1 MKSEV
6 IVPES
11 KASESTFLFWLDMEM
26 TGLDVEKEKI
36 LEVAA
41 LVTDHD
47 LKPFG
52 SLEAVVYQSPEVL
65 AGMDE
70 WCRKTHGKSGLV
82 DRVPHGITEAAL
94 DDSLCAMLDA
104 PDCPKGRPILAGN
117 SIGQDRKFIDRYLPK
132 FAARL
137 HYRMLDVSSFK
148 IVFEHRLGLK
158 YKKQNKHRALDDV
171 RESIAELQ
179 YYLGYIRFDKTA
191 DPAHGGGAQ

>member
-1 MKSEV
+1 MQDEVSMAEKS
-6 IVPES
+6 P
-11 KASESTFLFWLDMEM
+11 SEATFLFWLDMEM
-26 TGLDVEKEKI
+26 TGLEVEKEKI

-47 LKPFG
+47 LKAFG

-82 DRVPHGITEAAL
+82 NRVPNGITEAAL
-94 DDSLCAMLDA
+94 DDGLCAMLDA

-148 IVFEHRLGLK
+148 IIFEHRLGLK

-171 RESIAELQ
+171 RESISELQ
-179 YYLGYIRFDKTA
+179 FYLGYVRLENTA
-191 DPAHGGGAQ
+191 APLPGGGAQ

>member
-1 MKSEV
+1 MQDEVSMAEKS
-6 IVPES
+6 P
-11 KASESTFLFWLDMEM
+11 SEATFLFWLDMEM
-26 TGLDVEKEKI
+26 TGLEVEKEKI

-47 LKPFG
+47 LKAFG

-65 AGMDE
+65 AGLDE

-82 DRVPHGITEAAL
+82 NRVPNGITEAAL
-94 DDSLCAMLDA
+94 DDGLCAMLDA

-148 IVFEHRLGLK
+148 IIFEHRLGLK

-179 YYLGYIRFDKTA
+179 FYLGYVRLENTA
-191 DPAHGGGAQ
+191 APLPGGGAQ

>member
-1 MKSEV
+1 M
-6 IVPES
+6 PEN
-11 KASESTFLFWLDMEM
+11 KTPESTFLFWLDLEM
-26 TGLDVEKEKI
+26 TGLEVEKEKI
-36 LEVAA
+36 LEAAA

-47 LKPFG
+47 LKAFG

-82 DRVPHGITEAAL
+82 DRVPLGITEAAL
-94 DDSLCAMLDA
+94 DDGLCALLDT

-117 SIGQDRKFIDRYLPK
+117 SIAQDRKFIDRYLPK

-148 IVFEHRLGLK
+148 IIFEHRLGLK

-179 YYLGYIRFDKTA
+179 YYLGYVRFENSA
-191 DPAHGGGAQ
+191 SLMHSGGAQ

>member
-1 MKSEV
+1 MAEKS
-6 IVPES
+6 P
-11 KASESTFLFWLDMEM
+11 SEATFLFWLDMEM
-26 TGLDVEKEKI
+26 TGLEVEKEKI

-47 LKPFG
+47 LKAFG

-82 DRVPHGITEAAL
+82 NRVPNGITEAAL
-94 DDSLCAMLDA
+94 DDGLCAMLDA

-148 IVFEHRLGLK
+148 IIFEHRLGLK

-171 RESIAELQ
+171 RESISELQ
-179 YYLGYIRFDKTA
+179 FYLGYVRLENTA
-191 DPAHGGGAQ
+191 APLPGGGAQ

>member
-1 MKSEV
+1 MAENSPSE
-6 IVPES
+6 
-11 KASESTFLFWLDMEM
+11 ATFLFWLDMEM
-26 TGLDVEKEKI
+26 TGLEVEKEKI

-47 LKPFG
+47 LKAFG

-82 DRVPHGITEAAL
+82 NRVPNGITEAAL
-94 DDSLCAMLDA
+94 DDGLCAMLDA

-148 IVFEHRLGLK
+148 IIFEHRLGLK

-171 RESIAELQ
+171 RESISELQ
-179 YYLGYIRFDKTA
+179 FYLGYVRLENTA
-191 DPAHGGGAQ
+191 APLPGGGAQ

>member
-1 MKSEV
+1 
-6 IVPES
+6 
-11 KASESTFLFWLDMEM
+11 M
-26 TGLDVEKEKI
+26 TGLEVEKEKI

-47 LKPFG
+47 LKSFG
-52 SLEAVVYQSPEVL
+52 SLEAVVFQPAEVL

-94 DDSLCAMLDA
+94 DDSLCSLLDA

-117 SIGQDRKFIDRYLPK
+117 SIAQDRKFIDRYLPK

-179 YYLGYIRFDKTA
+179 CYLGYIRFENTA
-191 DPAHGGGAQ
+191 NPAPSGGAQ